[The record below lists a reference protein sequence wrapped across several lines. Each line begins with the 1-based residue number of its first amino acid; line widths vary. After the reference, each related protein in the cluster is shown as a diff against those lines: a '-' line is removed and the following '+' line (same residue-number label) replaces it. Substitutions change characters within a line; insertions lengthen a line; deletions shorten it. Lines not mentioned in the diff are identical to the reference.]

1 MTGTSGG
8 RGKGM
13 RPPGDSRFAP
23 SLGKD
28 GHIPRNFY
36 AQETNSVSLEQKIFP
51 TIVKGVTAEV
61 IGVYPDGQKRVRYIF
76 GPNAPQDDRVEAFI
90 RHNNEVRLG
99 IDIEKHTKRT
109 AKEKGGSDKEKG

>member
-8 RGKGM
+8 RGRGM

-28 GHIPRNFY
+28 GHLPHNFF
-36 AQETNSVSLEQKIFP
+36 AQETNSVTLEQKIFP
-51 TIVKGVTAEV
+51 TTVKGVTAEV

-76 GPNAPQDDRVEAFI
+76 GADAPQDDRVEAFLK
-90 RHNNEVRLG
+90 HNNDVRLG
-99 IDIEKHTKRT
+99 IDIEKHAKRGT
-109 AKEKGGSDKEKG
+109 KEKGGSGKEKG